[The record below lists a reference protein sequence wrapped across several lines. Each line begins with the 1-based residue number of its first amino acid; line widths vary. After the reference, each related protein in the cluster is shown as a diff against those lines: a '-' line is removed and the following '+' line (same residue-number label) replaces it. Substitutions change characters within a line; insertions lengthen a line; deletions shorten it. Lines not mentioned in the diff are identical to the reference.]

1 MSMMTTGGGDP
12 APTGRS
18 LWIDP
23 RAGLSGELFVAAL
36 GGLGVP
42 EPALLATLQR
52 AGEAWGWV
60 DAHTHLSFLPD
71 GTTGRQL
78 HITWLRGPAPIAPDQ
93 APQCLDDALAQT
105 DVTGPYAEFARQA
118 LARLLETGAPPP
130 TLPAGSG
137 VLLTV
142 IGQAHTPYQ
151 HTAPY
156 QPQTVNMDEDAC
168 FIELDPR
175 YAEGLE
181 SLETFSHIFVL
192 SYLDRSQGFQLTV
205 TPPWQDRPQPR
216 GLFAT
221 RAPNRPSAIGLT
233 RTRVRRV
240 EGHRIFTGPLDLFDG
255 TPVLDIKPYI
265 GSLDGGAGAD
275 EAAPEAGNDGWLS
288 GSEHLEL
295 HRRGVPH
302 AHPGQSRPGQLADTL
317 LWLVG
322 AAWGLQWLAVD
333 LAAVVCLAPTS
344 AEGMDHLTA
353 EGRALLAALQA
364 RFVPGAGQPWRGSQ
378 VGVGLGAS
386 QPANQAPVLRLWVQ
400 ETESSV

>member
-1 MSMMTTGGGDP
+1 MTTP
-12 APTGRS
+12 KRM

-23 RAGLSGELFVAAL
+23 RAGLSPELFVAAL
-36 GGLGVP
+36 SGLAP
-42 EPALLATLQR
+42 EQGLLAALQH
-52 AGEAWGWV
+52 ASESWGWAT
-60 DAHTHLSFLPD
+60 AHTHLDFLPD
-71 GTTGRQL
+71 GTAGRQL
-78 HITWLRGPAPIAPDQ
+78 HVTWLRGPDTIAPDQ
-93 APQCLDDALAQT
+93 APQLLDEVLAQT
-105 DVTGPYAEFARQA
+105 GITGPYAEFARQTLA
-118 LARLLETGAPPP
+118 LLLQAETPLPTPP
-130 TLPAGSG
+130 TRQS
-137 VLLTV
+137 VSLTV
-142 IGQAHTPYQ
+142 IGQAHTPYH

-156 QPQTVNMDEDAC
+156 QPQAADMGEDAF

-175 YAEGLE
+175 YAAGLE

-192 SYLDRSQGFQLTV
+192 SYLDRSQGYRLTV
-205 TPPWQDRPQPR
+205 NPPWQDRPQTR

-233 RTRVRRV
+233 RTPLRRI

-265 GSLDGGAGAD
+265 GSLDGGAQSD
-275 EAAPEAGNDGWLS
+275 DAASEAGNDGWLS

-302 AHPGQSRPGQLADTL
+302 VHPGQTGSRQLADTL

-333 LAAVVCLAPTS
+333 LDTVACLAPTS
-344 AEGMDHLTA
+344 ADPSEDLTA
-353 EGRALLAALQA
+353 EGRALLAALHA
-364 RFVPGAGQPWRGSQ
+364 RFVPGAEQPWQGPQ
-378 VGVGLGAS
+378 VGVGLGAP

-400 ETESSV
+400 ETNTLA